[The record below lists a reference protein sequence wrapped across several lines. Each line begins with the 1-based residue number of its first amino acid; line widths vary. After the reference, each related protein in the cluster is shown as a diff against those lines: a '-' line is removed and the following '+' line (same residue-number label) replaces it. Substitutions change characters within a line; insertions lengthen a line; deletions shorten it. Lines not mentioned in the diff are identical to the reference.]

1 MSGERLPIIDAH
13 VMLGEETYLSLTP
26 DVLLRRMD
34 DAGVDLAIARPMGG
48 GLVVHHVAG
57 NDLVLG
63 AGPRVRGLVSAN
75 PWWGAKALDEL
86 ARCRDR
92 GAVGLFL
99 DPLRQGFMPT
109 EPIVVP
115 LLDLAATYG
124 WPVMFRTG
132 AYVNADV
139 LALAEVARRYPQ
151 TSFIAGFGGF
161 ADMWFEL
168 PGVFASVPN
177 LFLDGSM
184 MWGDAIRE
192 IVRDHGASRVLFA
205 SGEPRNRYAVNL
217 RTLDRLDL
225 DAASRRAILCGN
237 AKRVFQV

>member
-1 MSGERLPIIDAH
+1 MSGERQKIIDAH
-13 VMLGEETYLSLTP
+13 VMLGEETYLALTP
-26 DVLLRRMD
+26 DELLRRMD
-34 DAGVDLAIARPMGG
+34 GAGVELAIARPMGA
-48 GLVVHHVAG
+48 GLIVDHVAG

-63 AGPRVRGLVSAN
+63 AGPRVRALVSAN
-75 PWWGAKALDEL
+75 PWWGAGATDEL

-109 EPIVVP
+109 EAVAAP
-115 LLDLAATYG
+115 LLDRAATYG

-132 AYVNADV
+132 AFVNADV

-151 TSFIAGFGGF
+151 ITFIAGFGGF

-168 PGVFASVPN
+168 PGVFASVSN
-177 LFLDGSM
+177 LLLDGSM

-217 RTLDRLDL
+217 RTLDRLQL
-225 DAASRRAILCGN
+225 DAASRRAILFAN
-237 AKRVFQV
+237 ARRVFRI

>member
-1 MSGERLPIIDAH
+1 VFKPSRIIDAH
-13 VMLGEETYLSLTP
+13 AMLGEETYLSLTP
-26 DVLLRRMD
+26 DALLRRMD
-34 DAGVDLAIARPMGG
+34 DASVDLAIARPMGG
-48 GLVVHHVAG
+48 GLVVDHVAG

-63 AGPRVRGLVSAN
+63 TGPRVRGLVSAN
-75 PWWGAKALDEL
+75 PWWGASARDEL

-109 EPIVVP
+109 EPIAVP
-115 LLDLAATYG
+115 LLDRAATYG

-151 TSFIAGFGGF
+151 TNFIAGFGGF

-168 PGVFASVPN
+168 PGVFASLPN
-177 LFLDGSM
+177 LLLDGSM

-192 IVRDHGASRVLFA
+192 IVRDHGAARVLFA

-225 DAASRRAILCGN
+225 DAASRRAILFGN
-237 AKRVFQV
+237 AKRVFHV

>member
-1 MSGERLPIIDAH
+1 
-13 VMLGEETYLSLTP
+13 MLGEETYLSLTP
-26 DVLLRRMD
+26 DELLRRMD
-34 DAGVDLAIARPMGG
+34 DAGVDQAIARPMGA
-48 GLVVHHVAG
+48 GLVVDHVTG

-63 AGPRVRGLVSAN
+63 AGPRVRALVSAN
-75 PWWGAKALDEL
+75 PWWGRSALDEVS
-86 ARCRDR
+86 RCRDR

-109 EPIVVP
+109 EPIAVP
-115 LLDLAATYG
+115 LLDRAATYG

-132 AYVNADV
+132 AFVNADV

-151 TSFIAGFGGF
+151 INFIAGFGGF

-177 LFLDGSM
+177 LLLDGSM
-184 MWGDAIRE
+184 MWSEAIRE
-192 IVRDHGASRVLFA
+192 IVRDCGASRVLFA
-205 SGEPRNRYAVNL
+205 SGEPRNRYSVNL

-225 DAASRRAILCGN
+225 DAASRRAILFAN
-237 AKRVFQV
+237 AKRLFGI

>member
-1 MSGERLPIIDAH
+1 MSGERPTIIDAH

-26 DVLLRRMD
+26 DELLRRMD
-34 DAGVDLAIARPMGG
+34 DAGVDQAIARPMGA
-48 GLVVHHVAG
+48 GLVVDHVTG

-63 AGPRVRGLVSAN
+63 AGPRVRALVSVN
-75 PWWGAKALDEL
+75 PWWGVSALDEVS
-86 ARCRDR
+86 RCRDR

-109 EPIVVP
+109 EPITVP
-115 LLDLAATYG
+115 LLDRAATYG

-151 TSFIAGFGGF
+151 TNFIAGFGGF

-177 LFLDGSM
+177 LLLDGSM
-184 MWGDAIRE
+184 MWSEAIRQ
-192 IVRDHGASRVLFA
+192 IVRDCGASRVLFA

-217 RTLDRLDL
+217 RTLDRLGL
-225 DAASRRAILCGN
+225 DASSRRAIQFAN
-237 AKRVFQV
+237 ARRVFRV